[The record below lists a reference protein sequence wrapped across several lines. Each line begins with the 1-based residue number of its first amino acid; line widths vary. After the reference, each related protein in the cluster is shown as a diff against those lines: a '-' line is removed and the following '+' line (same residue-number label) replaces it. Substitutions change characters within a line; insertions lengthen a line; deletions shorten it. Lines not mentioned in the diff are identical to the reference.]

1 MARLFCTVY
10 LSIPMSDYPHIAA
23 QVAMVVAIGLLT
35 GLEREH
41 ERKEGDPLFAG
52 IRTFPLIALVGY
64 VAGLL
69 GKAGFGAVLAV
80 ALGGVF
86 LLVSVEYVLKA
97 LGEHRG
103 ATTEFVAVLTFLSGA
118 LVALDYMI
126 PAATIAVVATL
137 ALMLKQPLHLLAQ
150 KIQAEEIYA
159 ILKFTIIT
167 VIVLPLLPNRD
178 VGPMQLLNPRFVWWM
193 VVFVS
198 AISMVG
204 YVLMRFLS
212 AQKGISLTGL
222 FGGLA
227 SSTAATVDLA
237 GESRASDD
245 SLASCFALGIVVACS
260 VMYFRVFFEAY
271 VVDPGLGR
279 TLILPVAI
287 PTVVGLGTAAL
298 LWFRDSGKATSQARV
313 ENPME
318 IGKALKFGFFFA
330 VILVVSKLA
339 FRYFGTAGIYLA
351 SVAAGLSQVD
361 ATTVTAARLAQEK
374 TLAYSTANGAIL
386 LASASNTLVKG
397 ILAIAMGR
405 PSLRRVVGWALAAM
419 LASNLAVFVW
429 VVWR

>member
-1 MARLFCTVY
+1 
-10 LSIPMSDYPHIAA
+10 
-23 QVAMVVAIGLLT
+23 
-35 GLEREH
+35 
-41 ERKEGDPLFAG
+41 
-52 IRTFPLIALVGY
+52 
-64 VAGLL
+64 
-69 GKAGFGAVLAV
+69 
-80 ALGGVF
+80 
-86 LLVSVEYVLKA
+86 
-97 LGEHRG
+97 
-103 ATTEFVAVLTFLSGA
+103 
-118 LVALDYMI
+118 
-126 PAATIAVVATL
+126 
-137 ALMLKQPLHLLAQ
+137 
-150 KIQAEEIYA
+150 
-159 ILKFTIIT
+159 
-167 VIVLPLLPNRD
+167 
-178 VGPMQLLNPRFVWWM
+178 
-193 VVFVS
+193 
-198 AISMVG
+198 
-204 YVLMRFLS
+204 
-212 AQKGISLTGL
+212 
-222 FGGLA
+222 
-227 SSTAATVDLA
+227 
-237 GESRASDD
+237 
-245 SLASCFALGIVVACS
+245 
-260 VMYFRVFFEAY
+260 

>member
-287 PTVVGLGTAAL
+287 PTLVGLGTAAL

>member
-1 MARLFCTVY
+1 
-10 LSIPMSDYPHIAA
+10 MSDYPHIAA

-41 ERKEGDPLFAG
+41 ERKEGEPLFAG
-52 IRTFPLIALVGY
+52 IRTFPLIAMVGY

-69 GKAGFGAVLAV
+69 GKLGYGAVLAV
-80 ALGGVF
+80 ALAGVF
-86 LLVSVEYVLKA
+86 VIVAVEYVLKA
-97 LGEHRG
+97 LAQHSG
-103 ATTEFVAVLTFLSGA
+103 ATTEFVAVLTFLAGT

-126 PAATIAVVATL
+126 PAATITVVATL

-159 ILKFTIIT
+159 ILKFAIIT
-167 VIVLPLLPNRD
+167 VIVLPLLPNRA
-178 VGPMQLLNPRFVWWM
+178 VGPLEVFNPRFVWWM

-204 YVLMRFLS
+204 YVLIRFLP

-227 SSTAATVDLA
+227 SSTAATVGLA
-237 GESRASDD
+237 QESRYSDD
-245 SLASCFALGIVVACS
+245 SLANCFALGIVLAS
-260 VMYFRVFFEAY
+260 TIMYFRVFFEAY

-279 TLILPVAI
+279 ALIVPVAI
-287 PTVVGLGTAAL
+287 PTLVGLGTVAL
-298 LWFRDSGKATSQARV
+298 LWFRAGGKATSQARV

-318 IGKALKFGFFFA
+318 IGKALKFGLFFA
-330 VILVVSKLA
+330 VILVGSKLA
-339 FRYFGTAGIYLA
+339 YQYFGTAGIYLA

-361 ATTVTAARLAQEK
+361 ATTVSAARLAHNNV
-374 TLAYSTANGAIL
+374 LAYGTANGAIL

-397 ILAIAMGR
+397 ILAMVMGR
-405 PSLRRVVGWALAAM
+405 PSLRRVVAWAFGAM
-419 LASNLAVFVW
+419 LVSNVAVFVW